1 MIIRGDEP
9 IVIIRRSTNGEDD
22 YGNPTYSTSEI
33 LIRDGLF
40 ALGSTSEPTNVE
52 RDAVDATLTLY
63 LPAGTPIQ
71 DGDEFEIRNTRWVK
85 DGSAQ
90 TWPSPVG
97 LDTGVVVNV
106 RRRVG

>member
-9 IVIIRRSTNGEDD
+9 IVIIRRTANGTDK
-22 YGNPTYSTSEI
+22 YGNATHSTEEI

-40 ALGSTSEPTNVE
+40 ALGSSSEPNLVD
-52 RDAVDATLTLY
+52 RDPMDATLTLY
-63 LPAGTPIQ
+63 LPAGTEIRE
-71 DGDEFEIRNTRWVK
+71 GDIFEIRNTRWIK
-85 DGSAQ
+85 DGHAE

>member
-9 IVIIRRSTNGEDD
+9 IVIIRRSQDGTDD
-22 YGNPTYSTSEI
+22 YGNPTYDKTEI

-40 ALGSTSEPTNVE
+40 SLGSSSEPTDVE
-52 RDAVDATLTLY
+52 RDALDASLTLY
-63 LPAGTPIQ
+63 LPEGTLIQ
-71 DGDEFEIRNTRWVK
+71 DGDEFEIRNTVWVK

-97 LDTGVVVNV
+97 LSTPVVVNV